1 VIVQTPDYTAAIDKA
16 AGTQT
21 HLPTPEFTP
30 EPELDAQASGGEA
43 TAVADEPPAI
53 IEGTGDLDR
62 PRELRI
68 RSYATTI
75 AQLSNDSAYHTA
87 FSVATSLYP
96 SKQQRRFHQS
106 ELPVPP
112 RT

>member
-1 VIVQTPDYTAAIDKA
+1 MAATDKA
-16 AGTQT
+16 AGTQQT

-30 EPELDAQASGGEA
+30 EPELDAQASGGKATA

-53 IEGTGDLDR
+53 IEGTGDSDR

-75 AQLSNDSAYHTA
+75 AQLSNDLAYHTA

-96 SKQQRRFHQS
+96 SKQQRRFH
-106 ELPVPP
+106 
-112 RT
+112 